1 MKIVMKSTLYNQG
14 GKEVGE
20 IELADKVF
28 GLKWSSNLVHQVV
41 EALRA
46 NKRNTVAHAKGRGEV
61 SGGGKKPWK
70 QKGTGRA
77 RHGSIRSPIW
87 IGGGVSHGPHKDK
100 DYSQKINKS
109 MKVKAICTVLSR
121 KVKDGEVVFL
131 DDLKFSSHKTKEAV
145 DVFSSLQKIKGFEKL
160 GEKGGKAL
168 VFFSAKDPSAI
179 RAIRNLPFADAA
191 DIKSANI
198 LDILSYKFLVLSES
212 SADAIT
218 STLTK

>member
-1 MKIVMKSTLYNQG
+1 MKTALYNQG
-14 GKEVGE
+14 GKKTGE
-20 IELADKVF
+20 IELSDKVF
-28 GLKWSSNLVHQVV
+28 GLKWNSNLVHQVV

-87 IGGGVSHGPHKDK
+87 VGGGVSHGPNKEK

-109 MKVKAICTVLSR
+109 MKVKAICTVFSR

-131 DDLKFSSHKTKEAV
+131 DDIKFASHKTKEAV
-145 DVFSSLQKIKGFEKL
+145 DVLASLQKIKGFEKL

-168 VFFSAKDPSAI
+168 VYFSAKDQSAI

-191 DIKSANI
+191 DVKSANI
-198 LDILSYKFLVLSES
+198 LDILSYKFLVLPES
-212 SADAIT
+212 SVSAIT